1 MGDIIYLAEA
11 KIPMT
16 ITTDASIVFKNL
28 FLIFLF
34 IFFNKT
40 SSSHFLLLFICCF
53 SPKSSPSLLFPKL
66 NKSSSIL
73 LHRYSLI
80 ISFFSIS
87 SSTIFI
93 SSSLA

>member
-40 SSSHFLLLFICCF
+40 SSSNFLLLFICCF
-53 SPKSSPSLLFPKL
+53 SPKSSLSLLFPKL